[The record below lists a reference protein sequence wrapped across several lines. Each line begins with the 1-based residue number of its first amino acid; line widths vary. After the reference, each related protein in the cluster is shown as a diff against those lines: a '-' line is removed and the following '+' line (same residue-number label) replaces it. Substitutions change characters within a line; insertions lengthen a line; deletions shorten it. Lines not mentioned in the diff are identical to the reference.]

1 MFTVILRSQAPK
13 LSKFPEGSYHWGTRC
28 NPRRSKRR
36 GWGFWGRQ
44 LAGWGM
50 SSQMWNLAP
59 CSCDER
65 KHWRM
70 LLYFPVPM
78 KDATLL
84 GIWWRWN
91 FKTKKT
97 GSHSLKDGN
106 MLSGGKGT
114 VLPSQKSLGTTWNH
128 LHPRSPG
135 TILSSPAPA
144 THGRSSRKR
153 CSCTCCCTWHGG
165 LIHIWK
171 CRNPSFKLVGTSS
184 DSSHSWCSY
193 SSWWYDMFLP

>member
-84 GIWWRWN
+84 GICWRWN
-91 FKTKKT
+91 FKTKKP
-97 GSHSLKDGN
+97 GSHSLKDGRLEKDDFFSHAFWWQRYSITIPKKLGN
-106 MLSGGKGT
+106 PWHSE
-114 VLPSQKSLGTTWNH
+114 LPSPCHPWSIQSKTMLLYLLLH
-128 LHPRSPG
+128 LARGLDPHLEMSEP
-135 TILSSPAPA
+135 ILQA
-144 THGRSSRKR
+144 
-153 CSCTCCCTWHGG
+153 C
-165 LIHIWK
+165 
-171 CRNPSFKLVGTSS
+171 
-184 DSSHSWCSY
+184 
-193 SSWWYDMFLP
+193 WYVLRLFT